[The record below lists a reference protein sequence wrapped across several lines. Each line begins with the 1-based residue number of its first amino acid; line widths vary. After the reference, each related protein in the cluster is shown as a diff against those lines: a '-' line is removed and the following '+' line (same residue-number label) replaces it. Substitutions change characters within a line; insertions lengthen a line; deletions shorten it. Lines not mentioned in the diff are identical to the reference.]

1 MKRRKRIRRRIR
13 LAKRIITVILF
24 IAAIGIGAEAGKTQA
39 ELMQAVNM
47 DKQNVLANIEVD
59 AKAVYQKDVINI
71 LLIGIDKREDQND
84 TGRSDSTMIA
94 TIDLKHN
101 QLKLTSLMRDMY
113 VDIPGHGKNKFN
125 SAYAFGGVS
134 LLYQTIAQDFN
145 LKLDNYIIVD
155 FKAFKDVID
164 GLDGV
169 EITLTEQ
176 EAHYLNTAYH
186 GKLNVSIG
194 RQILTGKEALAYCRI
209 RQDVRGDFGRTQR
222 QRTVLNSIFNSVKDS
237 SYGEIKKT
245 AINVLSNV
253 TTDLTEKQIMGLLQS
268 ALKVSQNDFA
278 QFRLP
283 LDNSYYDERV
293 PGVGLVLVPDL
304 PMNIAALHEFIFE
317 SGNQPADSSTGTDVS
332 NQ

>member
-1 MKRRKRIRRRIR
+1 MKRIVVA
-13 LAKRIITVILF
+13 LLFVI
-24 IAAIGIGAEAGKTQA
+24 AIGIGAEAGRTQA
-39 ELMQAVNM
+39 ELMNAVNM

-59 AKAVYQKDVINI
+59 AKAMYQKDIINI

-125 SAYAFGGVS
+125 SAYAFGGVT
-134 LLYQTIAQDFN
+134 LLYQTIAQNFN
-145 LKLDNYIIVD
+145 IKLDNYVILD
-155 FKAFKDVID
+155 FKAFKDVVN

-169 EITLTEQ
+169 EIDLTEQ

-186 GKLNVSIG
+186 GKLNVSVG
-194 RQILTGKEALAYCRI
+194 TQMLNGKEALAYCRI
-209 RQDVRGDFGRTQR
+209 RQDARGDFGRTQR

-237 SYGEIKKT
+237 SYGDVKKT

-253 TTDLTEKQIMGLLQS
+253 TTDLTEKQIMSLLQS
-268 ALKVSQNDFA
+268 SLKLGQNEFA

-283 LDNSYYDERV
+283 LDNGYYDERV
-293 PGVGLVLVPDL
+293 QGIGLVLVPDL
-304 PMNIAALHEFIFE
+304 PPNVAALHEFIFE
-317 SGNQPADSSTGTDVS
+317 SGNQTENASTGAS
-332 NQ
+332 N